1 MKLFGYFETVKPLL
15 VKQINKFFLQQ
26 KDFPNK
32 QLLQSLQAFNLKG
45 KLLRGMLVL
54 LINKMEGGQINE
66 KVLNVA
72 TAMELVHSGLLIHDD
87 IMDKDLFRRGFPT
100 IHKSFGQ
107 SMAICA
113 GDWLFCKAIE
123 LIDDNELIKI
133 MSVGVQQVMH
143 GQILDVFF
151 SETNNNPNQS
161 TILDIYRKKT
171 AFYSFSLPFKLGAM
185 LQKASLKKL
194 DILNSLGENL
204 GLIFQIKDDE
214 MGIFGDEKATGKP
227 TGSDIREN
235 KKTLLRLL
243 LFESFNTLEKKVL
256 IKIFGNNNI
265 SVKEINQ
272 VRNLIQKK
280 GINEQISRKLLQFS
294 DKANQIIKILPYSKQ
309 NKNLL
314 FDLLQYN
321 MIRKK

>member
-227 TGSDIREN
+227 TGSDIR
-235 KKTLLRLL
+235 
-243 LFESFNTLEKKVL
+243 
-256 IKIFGNNNI
+256 
-265 SVKEINQ
+265 
-272 VRNLIQKK
+272 
-280 GINEQISRKLLQFS
+280 
-294 DKANQIIKILPYSKQ
+294 
-309 NKNLL
+309 
-314 FDLLQYN
+314 
-321 MIRKK
+321 

>member
-1 MKLFGYFETVKPLL
+1 
-15 VKQINKFFLQQ
+15 
-26 KDFPNK
+26 
-32 QLLQSLQAFNLKG
+32 
-45 KLLRGMLVL
+45 
-54 LINKMEGGQINE
+54 
-66 KVLNVA
+66 
-72 TAMELVHSGLLIHDD
+72 
-87 IMDKDLFRRGFPT
+87 
-100 IHKSFGQ
+100 
-107 SMAICA
+107 
-113 GDWLFCKAIE
+113 
-123 LIDDNELIKI
+123 
-133 MSVGVQQVMH
+133 
-143 GQILDVFF
+143 
-151 SETNNNPNQS
+151 
-161 TILDIYRKKT
+161 
-171 AFYSFSLPFKLGAM
+171 M

-243 LFESFNTLEKKVL
+243 LFESSNTLEKKVL